1 MLKYKIIEQTSRVG
15 KLAGQQVQVAQQI
28 LTGQV
33 TFRQLCERLS
43 KDTTVGQADIRAVLY
58 QLADVVA
65 EYMELG
71 MSVDCGELGNF
82 RPTYGSRQVPM
93 GEKFRTE
100 DLKSPKITFVPRQKF
115 KEFKYRARFERV
127 SDKCNDEGTCSA
139 SGSVSTGSTTEDNGI
154 DPSNLPGGH
163 TEL

>member
-1 MLKYKIIEQTSRVG
+1 MLKYRVVKQTSRVG
-15 KLAGQQVQVAQQI
+15 KLAGQEVQVAQQV

-65 EYMELG
+65 EYMDLG
-71 MSVDCGELGNF
+71 LSVDCGELGRF
-82 RPTYGSRQVPM
+82 RPTYGSRQVPVS
-93 GEKFRTE
+93 EKFRSE

-115 KEFKYRARFERV
+115 KEFKLRAQFERV
-127 SDKCNDEGTCSA
+127 SDDDKCKAPNKKTQGGSSSEDEEEYKP
-139 SGSVSTGSTTEDNGI
+139 SGHSG
-154 DPSNLPGGH
+154 L
-163 TEL
+163 

>member
-1 MLKYKIIEQTSRVG
+1 MLKYRVVEKKAILG
-15 KLAGQQVQVAQQI
+15 KYANQQVQVAQQV

-65 EYMELG
+65 EYMDLG
-71 MSVDCGELGNF
+71 MSVDCGELGRF
-82 RPTYGSRQVPM
+82 RPTYGSRQVPV
-93 GEKFRTE
+93 GEKFRSE

-115 KEFKYRARFERV
+115 KEFKLRAQFERV
-127 SDKCNDEGTCSA
+127 SDDDKCKAPNKNEPENEEEHNPQGH
-139 SGSVSTGSTTEDNGI
+139 SG
-154 DPSNLPGGH
+154 L
-163 TEL
+163 

>member
-1 MLKYKIIEQTSRVG
+1 MLKYKVIEQTSRVG
-15 KLAGQQVQVAQQI
+15 KFSGEQVQVAQQV

-71 MSVDCGELGNF
+71 MSVDCGELGKF
-82 RPTYGSRQVPM
+82 RPTYSSKQVPV

-115 KEFKYRARFERV
+115 KEFKFRARFERV
-127 SDKCNDEGTCSA
+127 HEKCDNEGTCPAGGTS
-139 SGSVSTGSTTEDNGI
+139 SSEGESNPLGPNKKHTG
-154 DPSNLPGGH
+154 L
-163 TEL
+163 

>member
-1 MLKYKIIEQTSRVG
+1 MQV
-15 KLAGQQVQVAQQI
+15 GQQV

-71 MSVDCGELGNF
+71 MSVDCGELGRF
-82 RPTYGSRQVPM
+82 RPTYGSRQVPV
-93 GEKFRTE
+93 GEKFTHE
-100 DLKSPKITFVPRQKF
+100 DLRSPKITFVPREKF
-115 KEFKYRARFERV
+115 KEFKYRAQFERI
-127 SDKCNDEGTCSA
+127 SDKKEEEDGA
-139 SGSVSTGSTTEDNGI
+139 STDSTTEGESEPLGPNE
-154 DPSNLPGGH
+154 NH
-163 TEL
+163 TGL